1 MRTRT
6 AWAAASLLAAGMT
19 SGVTVPPSASAAPAS
34 YAAPLAAGKTA
45 TTTTAFIQD
54 GFIAGRVT
62 AAGKGVKG
70 LKVRIQRKAGS
81 GWENFITV
89 TTQTGGGY
97 SSQLVRVGTYRAVT
111 QGNAS
116 YKGSTSKPVST

>member
-1 MRTRT
+1 MRPRT
-6 AWAAASLLAAGMT
+6 VWAAAALLAAGIT
-19 SGVTVPPSASAAPAS
+19 SGLTAPPSASTAGAS
-34 YAAPLAAGKTA
+34 YAAPQAAGKTA
-45 TTTTAFIQD
+45 TTTTAFVQD

-89 TTQTGGGY
+89 ATQKGGGY

-116 YKGSTSKPVST
+116 YKGSTSKPVTT